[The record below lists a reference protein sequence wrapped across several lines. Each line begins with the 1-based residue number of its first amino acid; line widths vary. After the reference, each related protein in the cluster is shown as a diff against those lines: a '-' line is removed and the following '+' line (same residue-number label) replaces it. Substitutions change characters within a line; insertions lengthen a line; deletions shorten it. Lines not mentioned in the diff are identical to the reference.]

1 MVALPPRS
9 DFCRAS
15 ELPRSPGGSIE
26 ELEQQIKDQDAVIA
40 EQQEQIDKLSRA
52 PRLARTPSDA
62 LKESER
68 LILLARINDLT
79 IANNALEF
87 EVRQDIERLQLVI
100 DTYLDVD
107 PAIFSQNDE
116 ASLLRAAA
124 KRRAIA
130 SKEFSSRILGLE
142 DRISQIE
149 EEGEKK
155 IRAWKTK
162 VTEEHLDRLARELL
176 IKSQSGQRGVTYAEA
191 GKILK
196 LSKSRICQLRALIAS
211 DSRFNVDWHPNRSN
225 LKIIRLKKYS

>member
-1 MVALPPRS
+1 MAILLPRP

-15 ELPRSPGGSIE
+15 ELPLSIDGSIE
-26 ELEQQIKDQDAVIA
+26 ELEQRIKDQDAVIA
-40 EQQEQIDKLSRA
+40 EQQELIDELSIA

-62 LKESER
+62 LKDSER

-87 EVRQDIERLQLVI
+87 EVRQALEKLKLVV

-116 ASLLRAAA
+116 ASLLKAAA

-149 EEGEKK
+149 DEGEKK
-155 IRAWKTK
+155 IRARKTK
-162 VTEEHLDRLARELL
+162 VIEEHLDRLARELL
-176 IKSQSGQRGVTYAEA
+176 IRSRSGQKGVTYAEA
-191 GKILK
+191 GKILT
-196 LSKSRICQLRALIAS
+196 LDKSRICQLRALIAS

-225 LKIIRLKKYS
+225 MKIIRLKKYS